1 MFPHG
6 VHGLPPARSGLL
18 WLSVSSAFPLPFW
31 SSLECAPICLR
42 LSSHSEEPR
51 FIGLIP
57 QVSWGERAVQLA
69 LGEVKVL
76 LSRAGP
82 LQALPQHLL
91 PLDLSRNRFP
101 EVPEAAC
108 QLVSLEGLSL
118 YHNCLRCLNP
128 ALGNL
133 TALTYLNL
141 R

>member
-1 MFPHG
+1 M
-6 VHGLPPARSGLL
+6 A
-18 WLSVSSAFPLPFW
+18 
-31 SSLECAPICLR
+31 LEK
-42 LSSHSEEPR
+42 
-51 FIGLIP
+51 F
-57 QVSWGERAVQLA
+57 
-69 LGEVKVL
+69 KVL
-76 LSRAGP
+76 LSRLG
-82 LQALPQHLL
+82 LSTALPSHLF

>member
-1 MFPHG
+1 MF
-6 VHGLPPARSGLL
+6 
-18 WLSVSSAFPLPFW
+18 
-31 SSLECAPICLR
+31 
-42 LSSHSEEPR
+42 
-51 FIGLIP
+51 
-57 QVSWGERAVQLA
+57 
-69 LGEVKVL
+69 
-76 LSRAGP
+76 
-82 LQALPQHLL
+82 

>member
-1 MFPHG
+1 M
-6 VHGLPPARSGLL
+6 
-18 WLSVSSAFPLPFW
+18 SAGKVEGW
-31 SSLECAPICLR
+31 APG
-42 LSSHSEEPR
+42 S
-51 FIGLIP
+51 
-57 QVSWGERAVQLA
+57 
-69 LGEVKVL
+69 GEVQGGPVQ
-76 LSRAGP
+76 AGP
-82 LQALPQHLL
+82 LHSSPLTLFS
-91 PLDLSRNRFP
+91 LDLSRNRFP